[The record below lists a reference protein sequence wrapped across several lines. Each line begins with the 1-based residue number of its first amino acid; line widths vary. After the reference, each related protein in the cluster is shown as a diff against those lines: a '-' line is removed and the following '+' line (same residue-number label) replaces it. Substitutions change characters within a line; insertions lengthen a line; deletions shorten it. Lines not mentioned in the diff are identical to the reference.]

1 MYDIIPPKEGS
12 HQLLLHMADRRY
24 AVIRERLKAVDID
37 KLNSD
42 SEWVKLARMRAQEVF
57 GMDVRPCL
65 WQIKVAL
72 ATLKGEKH
80 VLSVA
85 RTGSGKT
92 LTFWLPLVLCDDG
105 IIIVVLPLNILA
117 KQNLDQL
124 SRVGINAVVITGET
138 ATPESFE
145 VSKYIL

>member
-1 MYDIIPPKEGS
+1 
-12 HQLLLHMADRRY
+12 MADRRY

-42 SEWVKLARMRAQEVF
+42 SEWVKLARMRTCEVF

-72 ATLKGEKH
+72 ATLKGEKN
-80 VLSVA
+80 VLSIS

-124 SRVGINAVVITGET
+124 SQAGINAVVITGET
-138 ATPESFE
+138 ATPDNFE
-145 VSKYIL
+145 VSKHIL